1 MIKDKNVV
9 KNSLGFDSNL
19 FVYQDKTM
27 FNYSVDTIMLGNF
40 ISLSKKTK
48 NLLEIGTNNAALAIF
63 VAERDKDLKIDA
75 IDIEPKAIDLAK
87 KNVILN
93 KKEAQ
98 INLIAQDFNDF
109 WKEHTK
115 AQKRKYD
122 LIFTNPPYYK
132 LGTKNIK
139 NNISEQVKKAIY
151 EISIN
156 LEQII
161 LGSSKIIQQKGIL
174 SMVLPT
180 ERFVDAIELLRKYK
194 FEPKKIQFIFAR
206 IDTKPSF
213 VLIES
218 AFAATWGTHYLP
230 NLYLHPK
237 NKKLHVYR
245 KEIKKLYKPI
255 KRK

>member
-1 MIKDKNVV
+1 MIKNKNVI

-40 ISLSKKTK
+40 ISLNKKIK
-48 NLLEIGTNNAALAIF
+48 NSLEIGTNNAALAIF
-63 VAERDKDLKIDA
+63 VAERDSNLLIDA
-75 IDIEPKAIDLAK
+75 IDIQQKAIELAK
-87 KNVILN
+87 ENVILN

-98 INLIAQDFNDF
+98 INLITQDFNDF

-115 AQKRKYD
+115 LQKRKYD

-132 LGTKNIK
+132 LGTKNVK
-139 NNISEQVKKAIY
+139 KQISEELKKAIY

-174 SMVLPT
+174 SMVLPV
-180 ERFVDAIELLRKYK
+180 ERLVDVIELLRKYK

-206 IDTKPSF
+206 INTKPSF

-218 AFAATWGTHYLP
+218 VFAATWGTHYLP
-230 NLYLHPK
+230 NLYLHPQ
-237 NKKLHVYR
+237 NKKLHIYH